1 MPQWFKKNKF
11 WIIWSLFTLLWIVV
25 SFCITHLYG
34 YWTRGLALLLASP
47 LAIVGLYFSS
57 KRTAV
62 LESQNTIDSDRLL
75 AETFAKS
82 IELLGSE
89 KKEVKQGAIYA
100 LGKIAE
106 TNPAELPV
114 IVNTLCAFIRHN
126 KLRQSNKAPKS
137 DQTTDNLAIDIEAA
151 VKVISTISKKIE
163 LEDGRSKRKYD
174 LSNIHL
180 SYADF
185 SGANLSHFNLS
196 DSVFKKCI
204 FENVKFFNSNLVS
217 SKFKGSNFK
226 GAKFDEK
233 TETKGADF
241 KDTKVNEEME
251 AEGADFSK
259 AKNHNWEEQLKL
271 MYTRKSAL
279 NWCQKKYGNKPEN
292 IRASRLFKP
301 NNASVKEH
309 CWWVEFSESK
319 MIKGE
324 SQNLLLQKDFDDD
337 GEFHHLEIPN
347 EFLIKNKDGLGYR
360 QDIASFSFMISAE
373 KDSFMDE
380 TRGKDKINLSEF
392 IQKNNKG

>member
-1 MPQWFKKNKF
+1 MWQWLKKNKF
-11 WIIWSLFTLLWIVV
+11 WVIWSPLTLLWVFV
-25 SFCITHLYG
+25 SFCVALSNGDY
-34 YWTRGLALLLASP
+34 TRGLALLLASP
-47 LAIVGLYFSS
+47 LVVVGLYFAS
-57 KRTAV
+57 KRTAA
-62 LESQNTIDSDRLL
+62 LESQSTIDSDRLL

-89 KKEVKQGAIYA
+89 KKEVQQGAIYA

-106 TNPAELPV
+106 TNPAELPA

-126 KLRQSNKAPKS
+126 KLRQL
-137 DQTTDNLAIDIEAA
+137 DQTTNNLSIDIEAA
-151 VKVISTISKKIE
+151 VKVISTISQ
-163 LEDGRSKRKYD
+163 DRKWRDNQSEREHD
-174 LSNIHL
+174 LSNIQL

-241 KDTKVNEEME
+241 KDTKVNEKTE

-279 NWCQKKYGNKPEN
+279 DWCEKIYGIELKN

-319 MIKGE
+319 MIKDE

-373 KDSFMDE
+373 EDSFMDE
-380 TRGKDKINLSEF
+380 TRGKYKINLSEF

>member
-1 MPQWFKKNKF
+1 MLITDCMSDLADGFIDAAKEVFKDYWVWVLGYLAF
-11 WIIWSLFTLLWIVV
+11 AFAIVE
-25 SFCITHLYG
+25 FLEND
-34 YWTRGLALLLASP
+34 TRGFAFLLTIPLVAL
-47 LAIVGLYFSS
+47 GLYLAN
-57 KRTAV
+57 KRTDA
-62 LESQNTIDSDRLL
+62 LTKQSETDSDRLL

-89 KKEVKQGAIYA
+89 KKEVQQGAIYA
-100 LGKIAE
+100 LGKIAA
-106 TNPAELPV
+106 TNPAELPA

-126 KLRQSNKAPKS
+126 KLRQL
-137 DQTTDNLAIDIEAA
+137 DQTTNNLSIDIEAA
-151 VKVISTISKKIE
+151 VKVISTISQ
-163 LEDGRSKRKYD
+163 DRKWRDNQSEREHD

-241 KDTKVNEEME
+241 
-251 AEGADFSK
+251 SK
-259 AKNHNWEEQLKL
+259 AKNLNQTWQLKREVTIKT
-271 MYTRKSAL
+271 MDTRKSAL
-279 NWCQKKYGNKPEN
+279 DWCEKIYDHELKN
-292 IRASRLFKP
+292 IRASRIFKP
-301 NNASVKEH
+301 NNASVKER

-319 MIKGE
+319 MIKDE

-337 GEFHHLEIPN
+337 GEFHHLKIPN

-373 KDSFMDE
+373 EDSFMNE
-380 TRGKDKINLSEF
+380 TRGKDKINLREF
-392 IQKNNKG
+392 IQKNNKS